1 MDFNVIQPL
10 LKPADTRI
18 LLLVMDGLGGL
29 PRESNGLTE
38 LETART
44 PHLDS
49 IAAEGVCGLHVP
61 VCHGITPGSGPAH
74 LALFGYDP
82 LRYQAARG
90 TLAALGINFDLQPQD
105 VAARGNFCTIDENG
119 LKNSGL
125 NSIIHCIP
133 PQLQERHLRRGT

>member
-74 LALFGYDP
+74 LALFGA
-82 LRYQAARG
+82 RAQRAARSASHYPAG
-90 TLAALGINFDLQPQD
+90 
-105 VAARGNFCTIDENG
+105 ARGRC
-119 LKNSGL
+119 
-125 NSIIHCIP
+125 
-133 PQLQERHLRRGT
+133 

>member
-1 MDFNVIQPL
+1 MDFNVLQPL

-49 IAAEGVCGLHVP
+49 IAA
-61 VCHGITPGSGPAH
+61 
-74 LALFGYDP
+74 
-82 LRYQAARG
+82 
-90 TLAALGINFDLQPQD
+90 
-105 VAARGNFCTIDENG
+105 
-119 LKNSGL
+119 
-125 NSIIHCIP
+125 IHCIP